1 MNNGSPTHFTGELMA
16 IIEVLGALA
25 CVRNLDFPLARD
37 MAGRRKLIAP
47 RPALTTQTC
56 TQP

>member
-1 MNNGSPTHFTGELMA
+1 MA